1 MFLRVET
8 PWHLLYP
15 LKNFPWWGSEVAFCP
30 EINFPYFSENTPTLI
45 PFCMKALIVCTNHAT
60 FPNKSN
66 KTGLWLSELTH
77 FYHVLARRKISI
89 EFVSP
94 QGGPIPI
101 DERSFDLD
109 DELNKMYYDHESFR
123 QKLENSLKPSQLN
136 PNEYRLIYFT
146 GGHGALWDFPENTEL
161 QEITRQIYENQ
172 GTVAAIA
179 QGVSALLHVK
189 LSDGTLLIH
198 EKYLTGFSNVEEK
211 LSSMVSEVPFSLEDR
226 LRQSGAHYTKALL
239 PFSQYIELDER
250 LVTGQNPNSAS
261 KIATKL
267 MEELS
272 EK

>member
-1 MFLRVET
+1 MKVD
-8 PWHLLYP
+8 
-15 LKNFPWWGSEVAFCP
+15 FCP
-30 EINFPYFSENTPTLI
+30 EINFPYFSKNTPTPI
-45 PFCMKALIVCTNHAT
+45 PLRMKALIVCTNQAT
-60 FPNKSN
+60 FPTKSN

-77 FYHVLARRKISI
+77 FYHVLAKRKII
-89 EFVSP
+89 MDFASP
-94 QGGPIPI
+94 RGGLIPI

-109 DELNKMYYDHESFR
+109 DELNKLHYEQEDFR

-136 PNEYRLIYFT
+136 HKEYRLIYFT

-161 QEITRQIYENQ
+161 QELTRQIYENQ
-172 GTVAAIA
+172 GTVAAVA

-189 LSDGTLLIH
+189 LSDDTLLIH
-198 EKYLTGFSNVEEK
+198 EKYLTGFSNVEDK

-250 LVTGQNPNSAS
+250 LVTGQNPNSAG